1 MHPKKSMAGMF
12 THLSDS
18 GFAFRE
24 CDPRPPVLGQENQSL
39 KMTQLSKELLEP
51 DWTPQRKD
59 SELGEPEGCAT
70 PDRRLSRWSRSLHAL
85 LEDRDG
91 EQLFRVYLEGEE
103 VVDLLD
109 FWFACS
115 GFRQMSASDAKTPRV
130 AKAIYRW
137 YIQNSEAVS
146 SRLKPATQAYIKDVL
161 KQQQYDLELFDQ
173 AQLEIQRAMEGE
185 AYPAFLKSQ
194 LCQEYT
200 RVGMES
206 PGRLIAHS
214 PTWEGIK
221 TELHLPTLAEEEE
234 ESGTVSRQCG
244 KMRVMTDIIR
254 GASVRNK
261 HSRGRGDPIVINND
275 PLQRIKIKR
284 REQSRERQ
292 LIDSSCEELE
302 VPVHNSTPP
311 PKFELYFPGFTRTD
325 WCYFPTAGCVFCR
338 TFSRKVDSQVSLA
351 PATSANDSE
360 ISSDALTDDT
370 LSVAESSIDGCPPY
384 WSDKKQVQR
393 EIHRSVSANGHI
405 PLPFIPRMMR
415 PPSEMI
421 PMKPAEFAAKLITA
435 LERVKRQQQAE
446 EELEEKLQCLKADEE
461 NVECE
466 TPAASREPALALPLA
481 SEDDPQSILDNHLSR
496 VLKTPAARSPGTQS
510 PSVQQ
515 KAKGHGAYL
524 RGHATS
530 VERSKCSEHAQMKL
544 WPSET
549 HTTSSSRKPDH
560 VGHHWPKEEGPVM
573 EFPPVADSE
582 AERVQ
587 SIWQWV
593 LDSAK
598 LAKRYQKEGQS
609 SGTEMKKSSHRPSF
623 QPSHPYVQDTSM
635 PPLAAPN
642 TLVQLEEAR
651 RRLVEEKRMPKFHKA
666 RCVQSTL
673 TRDRNRGQDTVTG
686 PVVVPGRT
694 LEEHKQA
701 KKPNV
706 EGYSAGGLVVA
717 YYFCGER
724 IPYMIRTKEQRL
736 TLREFKELLSKKG
749 IFKYYFKKAS
759 NEFECKAVF
768 QEISKEDSI
777 LPLYGD
783 KIICKVERIG

>member
-1 MHPKKSMAGMF
+1 
-12 THLSDS
+12 
-18 GFAFRE
+18 
-24 CDPRPPVLGQENQSL
+24 
-39 KMTQLSKELLEP
+39 
-51 DWTPQRKD
+51 QRKD

-261 HSRGRGDPIVINND
+261 HSRPI
-275 PLQRIKIKR
+275 
-284 REQSRERQ
+284 
-292 LIDSSCEELE
+292 
-302 VPVHNSTPP
+302 TPHH
-311 PKFELYFPGFTRTD
+311 
-325 WCYFPTAGCVFCR
+325 R

-549 HTTSSSRKPDH
+549 HTTRKLKSAYNNPQYNLLIMKVQCVIMKVKNQVCVCVCVCSSSSRKPDH

-598 LAKRYQKEGQS
+598 LAKRYQKEGQSLRYSPTFLNIHPPPSVFS

>member
-1 MHPKKSMAGMF
+1 
-12 THLSDS
+12 
-18 GFAFRE
+18 
-24 CDPRPPVLGQENQSL
+24 
-39 KMTQLSKELLEP
+39 MTQLSKELLEP

-261 HSRGRGDPIVINND
+261 HS
-275 PLQRIKIKR
+275 
-284 REQSRERQ
+284 
-292 LIDSSCEELE
+292 
-302 VPVHNSTPP
+302 
-311 PKFELYFPGFTRTD
+311 
-325 WCYFPTAGCVFCR
+325 R